1 MRVRRSGVKSLPL
14 RTHGSMDTLSPQ
26 VHGPHSRAASPLS
39 FRLLCTILLATGVGE
54 RAHDVRAAALGG
66 KIPSLRTH
74 GSLDTLSPYVHGP
87 GQSRPCPL
95 SLLMQGSLGLRPCPV
110 IWPVT
115 SSRRLAPKRLPF
127 CPPLLLLL
135 QQPQHPQPSTNQHLY
150 SSLFA
155 QQEPQGRP
163 SRFSSFSSHR

>member
-1 MRVRRSGVKSLPL
+1 
-14 RTHGSMDTLSPQ
+14 MDTLSPQ

-135 QQPQHPQPSTNQHLY
+135 QQPQHPRGTGWALELARRLLHPLQLQLPQRQPILWQC
-150 SSLFA
+150 
-155 QQEPQGRP
+155 R
-163 SRFSSFSSHR
+163 R